1 MNPVIENLLT
11 RRSVRSFQKK
21 QIPLEDLEL
30 ILKAGSYAPNGM
42 GLQVWKFTAIQNPQV
57 LKKVDDV
64 IRQVILSTPL
74 ENADERTL
82 RMIER
87 AKDPNHN
94 FLNNA
99 PTYIIVSHLK
109 DSLLAMADSAL
120 ALGNMM
126 LAAHSLGIGSCWF
139 NSLPRMTHHPFVRQL
154 LTELEI
160 PEDHIVYA
168 AGVFGYPEGDIKPSA
183 PRKEGIIKIF

>member
-11 RRSVRSFQKK
+11 RRSIRSFRNK

-42 GLQVWKFTAIQNPQV
+42 GLQAWKFTAIQNPDI
-57 LKKVDDV
+57 LKKVDNV
-64 IRQVILSTPL
+64 IRQVILSSPV
-74 ENADERTL
+74 ENERL
-82 RMIER
+82 IER

-109 DSLLAMADSAL
+109 DSPLAMADCAL

-139 NSLPRMTHHPFVRQL
+139 NSLPRMTNHPLVREL

-160 PEDHIVYA
+160 PENHNVYA
-168 AGVFGYPEGDIKPSA
+168 AGVFGYPEGEIKPAA
-183 PRKEGIIKIF
+183 PRREGIIKIFE